1 MSMPAMR
8 AIASALPLLV
18 LGIRADDHHGAVA
31 PDDLAVVA
39 PRLDGRSDLHRVPRL
54 LQAVRDPTPSE
65 VVGRQLNADP
75 VAGQDSDEVHPELAA
90 DVRKDAMTVLELH
103 REHRVRQ
110 RLDDG
115 SFDFDRVLLRQPCS
129 LVLLSTSAGP
139 PGP

>member
-1 MSMPAMR
+1 M
-8 AIASALPLLV
+8 

-54 LQAVRDPTPSE
+54 LKTVGDATPSE
-65 VVGRQLNADP
+65 VVGRQLDADP
-75 VAGQDSDEVHPELAA
+75 VSGQDPDEVHPELPA
-90 DVRKDAMTVLELH
+90 DVREDAMAVLELY

-115 SFDFDRVLLRQPCS
+115 AFDFDRVLLRQPCS
-129 LVLLSTSAGP
+129 RVLLSTSAGP
-139 PGP
+139 GGPTHER